1 MKRCVIA
8 AVLVCLLVSFAVP
21 VVLATEASNQDVP
34 TMEFRFGDYGSNGDY
49 LADVTQALLN
59 SYIARTVNWR
69 FEAASDT
76 YQFRIA
82 GKHPGVTTTGKN
94 LFSPGALQLLGAKG
108 CWYALRLRASETGKF
123 ALSLNKAREAT
134 IQIYF
139 FPAYLVEDALG
150 ANAIS
155 YAQTIC
161 KEPYYAGDTEAFA
174 AYKEVIGGLLAN
186 ATPVMTEI
194 AETPTEMTGEYS
206 FQADNEYIM
215 VIEFLN
221 EEGYR
226 TQLAPLVATWTGE
239 AEILPEAN
247 VTQKEP
253 LNPGVFVPV
262 VIVVVAVGG
271 VVIGAVTSRKKS
283 PKTEK

>member
-1 MKRCVIA
+1 
-8 AVLVCLLVSFAVP
+8 
-21 VVLATEASNQDVP
+21 
-34 TMEFRFGDYGSNGDY
+34 MEFRFGDYGSNGDY

-69 FEAASDT
+69 FEASSDI

-82 GKHPGVTTTGKN
+82 GKHPEITSTGKN
-94 LFSPGALQLLGAKG
+94 LFSPGALQFCGAKG
-108 CWYALRLRASETGKF
+108 WWYALRLRASETGKF

-139 FPAYLVEDALG
+139 FPASSVDNALG
-150 ANAIS
+150 DNATA

-161 KEPYYAGDTEAFA
+161 AEPYFAAETEAFA
-174 AYKEVIGGLLAN
+174 AYKEVVGGLLAN
-186 ATPVMTEI
+186 ATPAMTEI
-194 AETPTEMTGEYS
+194 AETPTKMTGEYS

-221 EEGYR
+221 EETYR
-226 TQLAPLVATWTGE
+226 TQLSPLVATWIGE

-247 VTQKEP
+247 LTEKEP
-253 LNPGVFVPV
+253 LNMGVLVPV
-262 VIVVVAVGG
+262 VIAVVAVGG
-271 VVIGAVTSRKKS
+271 VVIGVVTSRKK
-283 PKTEK
+283 KKA